1 MRQKRTFNLLLAA
14 QSLSAFGDNA
24 VYSVIVGLLLQSVVG
39 GKLTLTEFGIV
50 SAVYANC
57 FFLPYV
63 LFAPLVGWISDH
75 FEKRSVLF
83 AANLIKAAG
92 AAIGCAGILFGGN
105 LYMLSYLVIGTGAAV
120 YSPSKYGI
128 IPELKNESEL
138 VKANA
143 AIEMTTIVSI
153 LTGIIGGSLLV
164 DHLRPEKCFLILFA
178 IYGMAA
184 FINHAMDRSGI
195 CNHGL
200 IFSRALSDFKLAA
213 RTIITDK
220 RLLVAVFGTA
230 IFWGFAAFT
239 KLNLQTWGQSVL
251 KLKTATDISMLV
263 LWLSIGII
271 LGSILAGKFLKTGA
285 IKGSWR
291 YGFFTGIVV
300 CAMVLFYIRYELTMT
315 ELILIGMLGGLFVIP
330 LNAEV
335 QARSGTENIGKV
347 ISIQNCYENG
357 AMLLSSGI
365 FWFFNKL
372 SLSATVTFLI
382 IGGFICLI
390 NILWLKPLLKKS

>member
-1 MRQKRTFNLLLAA
+1 MRKKRTFNLLIAA

-24 VYSVIVGLLLQSVVG
+24 VYSVIVGMLLQSVAG
-39 GKLTLTEFGIV
+39 GKLTPVEFGVV

-63 LFAPLVGWISDH
+63 LFAPVVGWITDH

-92 AAIGCAGILFGGN
+92 AAIGCAGILSGIN
-105 LYMLSYLVIGTGAAV
+105 LNMLSYLVIGTGAAI

-128 IPELKNESEL
+128 IPELKNEAEL

-153 LTGIIGGSLLV
+153 LTGILGGSLLV
-164 DHLRPEKCFLILFA
+164 DHLRPEICFLVLFV

-184 FINHAMDRSGI
+184 VINHAMDRSGI
-195 CNHGL
+195 CNHSL
-200 IFSRALSDFKLAA
+200 VISRSFSDFMLAA
-213 RTIITDK
+213 KTIIADK
-220 RLLVAVFGTA
+220 LLLVAVFGTA

-251 KLKTATDISMLV
+251 KLQTATEISMLV

-291 YGFFTGIVV
+291 FGFFTGIVV
-300 CAMVLFYIRYELTMT
+300 CVMVLFYIHYAFTMA

-335 QARSGTENIGKV
+335 QARSGTGNIGKV

-357 AMLLSSGI
+357 AMLLSTGI
-365 FWFFNKL
+365 FWLFNKL
-372 SLSATVTFLI
+372 SFSSTSTFLI
-382 IGGFICLI
+382 IGGFLCLTCV
-390 NILWLKPLLKKS
+390 LWLKPLLKKS